1 MLRIIDKVLE
11 PSKIFTG
18 SKFVLKVKVEKHL
31 TFNELENYT
40 FNELEN
46 YTFNELEGE

>member
-1 MLRIIDKVLE
+1 MLKIIDKVLE
-11 PSKIFTG
+11 PSKILVG
-18 SKFVLKVKVEKHL
+18 SKFVLKIKTEKYL